1 MMRMEHHKVLTV
13 KILNTPGLLGQ
24 LGVRIGEAGGL
35 IGDIKVLRFG
45 KDYITRDISV
55 LVKDQSQL
63 KDLLALIQ
71 TVEGVELQAIKD
83 RVFDRHQA
91 GKIRTTSTVSV
102 DSPEDLRDIYTPG
115 VARVCWAIHDEP
127 ELAREY
133 TAIHSSVA
141 IVTNGTAVLGLG
153 DIGPVAGMPVMEGK
167 AVLLDKL
174 VGLSGVPI
182 LVDSHD
188 PQVVIETVVAIAPTF
203 GAINLE
209 DIRSPECFI
218 IEEELQRRLPIP
230 VMHDDQHGTAVVVL
244 AGLLN
249 ACRYVEMDLH
259 EAVVGQI
266 GLGAAGTG
274 IATILSAYGVK
285 AMLGMDVQPDAVERF
300 ERLGGG
306 GATYETVMAE
316 SDIIVAT
323 TGVPGLIKPA
333 DIRPGQVVL
342 ALTNPVPEIEPDEA
356 LAAGARFAADGK
368 SVNNVLGFPGL
379 FKGALMARAPI
390 ITSAMK
396 VAAAQAIAPLAEE
409 GELVPAPLNLEVHRA
424 VTGAVLLA
432 ASEDQ
437 APDIPDILV

>member
-1 MMRMEHHKVLTV
+1 MRMEHHKVLTV

-55 LVKDQSQL
+55 LVKDQNQL

-71 TVEGVELQAIKD
+71 TVEGVELQAVKD

-133 TAIHSSVA
+133 TTIHSSVA

-259 EAVVGQI
+259 DAVVGQI

-274 IATILSAYGVK
+274 IASILSAYGVK
-285 AMLGMDVQPDAVERF
+285 ALLGMDVQPDAVERF

-323 TGVPGLIKPA
+323 TGMPGLIKPA

-379 FKGALMARAPI
+379 FKGVLMARAPI

-396 VAAAQAIAPLAEE
+396 VAAAQAIASLAEE

-437 APDIPDILV
+437 ALDISDILV

>member
-1 MMRMEHHKVLTV
+1 MRMEHHKVLTV

-55 LVKDQSQL
+55 LVKDQDQL

-71 TVEGVELQAIKD
+71 TVEGVELQAVKD

-91 GKIRTTSTVSV
+91 GKIHMTSTVPV

-133 TAIHSSVA
+133 TTIHSSVA

-153 DIGPVAGMPVMEGK
+153 DIGPLAGMPVMEGK

-316 SDIIVAT
+316 SDIVIAT

-396 VAAAQAIAPLAEE
+396 VAAALAIAPLAEE

-437 APDIPDILV
+437 APDISDILV

>member
-1 MMRMEHHKVLTV
+1 MRMEHHKVLTV

-55 LVKDQSQL
+55 LVKDQDQL

-71 TVEGVELQAIKD
+71 TVEGVELQAVKD

-127 ELAREY
+127 DLAREY
-133 TAIHSSVA
+133 TTIHSSVA

-218 IEEELQRRLPIP
+218 IEEELQRRLSIP

-379 FKGALMARAPI
+379 FKGVLMARAPI
-390 ITSAMK
+390 ITPAMK
-396 VAAAQAIAPLAEE
+396 VAAAQAIASLAEE

-437 APDIPDILV
+437 APDISDILV

>member
-1 MMRMEHHKVLTV
+1 MRMEHHKVLTV

-55 LVKDQSQL
+55 LVKDQNQL

-91 GKIRTTSTVSV
+91 GKIHMTSTVPV

-133 TAIHSSVA
+133 TTIHSSVA

-182 LVDSHD
+182 LVESHD

-244 AGLLN
+244 ASLLN

-259 EAVVGQI
+259 DAVVGQI

-274 IATILSAYGVK
+274 IASILSAYGVK

-396 VAAAQAIAPLAEE
+396 VAAALAIAPLAEE

-437 APDIPDILV
+437 APDISDILV

>member
-1 MMRMEHHKVLTV
+1 MRMEHHKVLTV

-55 LVKDQSQL
+55 LVKDQDQL

-91 GKIRTTSTVSV
+91 GKIQMTSTVPV

-133 TAIHSSVA
+133 TTIYSSVA

-182 LVDSHD
+182 LVESHD

-218 IEEELQRRLPIP
+218 IEEELQRCLPIP

-244 AGLLN
+244 ASLLN

-259 EAVVGQI
+259 DAVVGQI

-274 IATILSAYGVK
+274 IASILSAYGVK

-379 FKGALMARAPI
+379 FKGVLMARAPI

-396 VAAAQAIAPLAEE
+396 VAAAQAIASLAEE

-437 APDIPDILV
+437 APDISDILV

>member
-55 LVKDQSQL
+55 LVKDQNQL
-63 KDLLALIQ
+63 KNLLALIQ

>member
-55 LVKDQSQL
+55 LVKDQDQL

-91 GKIRTTSTVSV
+91 GKIQMTSTVPV

-133 TAIHSSVA
+133 TTIYSSVA

-182 LVDSHD
+182 LVESHD

-218 IEEELQRRLPIP
+218 IEEELQRCLPIP

-244 AGLLN
+244 ASLLN

-259 EAVVGQI
+259 DAVVGQI

-274 IATILSAYGVK
+274 IASILSAYGVK

-379 FKGALMARAPI
+379 FKGVLMARAPI

-396 VAAAQAIAPLAEE
+396 VAAAQAIASLAEE

-437 APDIPDILV
+437 APDISDILV

>member
-1 MMRMEHHKVLTV
+1 MRMEHHKVLTV

-55 LVKDQSQL
+55 LVKDQDQL

-71 TVEGVELQAIKD
+71 TVEGVELQAVKD

-133 TAIHSSVA
+133 TTIYSSVA

-244 AGLLN
+244 ASLMN

-259 EAVVGQI
+259 DAVVGQI

-274 IATILSAYGVK
+274 IASILSAYGVK

-379 FKGALMARAPI
+379 FKGVLMARAPI

-437 APDIPDILV
+437 APDILDILV

>member
-1 MMRMEHHKVLTV
+1 MEHHKVLTV

-55 LVKDQSQL
+55 LVKDQNQL

-259 EAVVGQI
+259 DAVVGQI

-333 DIRPGQVVL
+333 DIRPGKVVL

>member
-1 MMRMEHHKVLTV
+1 MRMEHHKVLTV
-13 KILNTPGLLGQ
+13 KILNNPGLLGQ

-55 LVKDQSQL
+55 LVKDQDQL

-91 GKIRTTSTVSV
+91 GKIHMTSTVPV

-133 TAIHSSVA
+133 TTIHSSVA

-182 LVDSHD
+182 LVESHD

-244 AGLLN
+244 ASLLN

-259 EAVVGQI
+259 DAVVGQI

-274 IATILSAYGVK
+274 IASILSAYGVK

-379 FKGALMARAPI
+379 FKGVLMARAPI

-396 VAAAQAIAPLAEE
+396 VAAAQAIASLAEE

-437 APDIPDILV
+437 APDISDILV

>member
-1 MMRMEHHKVLTV
+1 MRMEHHKVLTV

-55 LVKDQSQL
+55 LVKDQNQL

-91 GKIRTTSTVSV
+91 GKIHMTSTVPV

-133 TAIHSSVA
+133 TTIHSSVA

-285 AMLGMDVQPDAVERF
+285 ALLGMDVQPDAVERF

-396 VAAAQAIAPLAEE
+396 VAAALAIAPLAEE

-437 APDIPDILV
+437 APDISDILV

>member
-1 MMRMEHHKVLTV
+1 MEHHKVLTV

-55 LVKDQSQL
+55 LVKDQNQL

-244 AGLLN
+244 ASLLN

-409 GELVPAPLNLEVHRA
+409 GELVPAPLDLEVHRA

>member
-1 MMRMEHHKVLTV
+1 MRMEHHKVLTV

-55 LVKDQSQL
+55 LVKDQNQL

-71 TVEGVELQAIKD
+71 TVEGVELQAVKD

-153 DIGPVAGMPVMEGK
+153 DIGSVAGMPVMEGK

-249 ACRYVEMDLH
+249 ACRYVGMDLH

-316 SDIIVAT
+316 SDIVIAT
-323 TGVPGLIKPA
+323 TGMPGLIKPA
-333 DIRPGQVVL
+333 DVRSGQVVL

-409 GELVPAPLNLEVHRA
+409 GELVPAPLDLEVHRA

-437 APDIPDILV
+437 VPDISDILV

>member
-55 LVKDQSQL
+55 LVKDQDQL
-63 KDLLALIQ
+63 KNLLALIQ
-71 TVEGVELQAIKD
+71 TVEGVELQAVKD

-91 GKIRTTSTVSV
+91 GKIRTTSTVPV

-133 TAIHSSVA
+133 TTIYSSVA

-218 IEEELQRRLPIP
+218 IEEELQRCLPIP

-244 AGLLN
+244 ASLLN

-259 EAVVGQI
+259 DAVVGQI

-274 IATILSAYGVK
+274 IASILSAYGVK

-379 FKGALMARAPI
+379 FKGVLMARAPI

-396 VAAAQAIAPLAEE
+396 VAAAQAIASLAEE

-437 APDIPDILV
+437 APDISDILV

>member
-1 MMRMEHHKVLTV
+1 MRMEHHKVLTV

-55 LVKDQSQL
+55 LVKDQNQL

-244 AGLLN
+244 ASLLN